1 VLANS
6 LANRECSRREER
18 VVTADEEASAAAA
31 DATALPR
38 LWYALIL
45 GFVGFVTSF
54 GAHIVAV
61 NLPTYAGQVGVGVA
75 VIGLLIAVYDLAEI
89 IAKPLFGALAD
100 RRGMKHTMLGGI
112 ALFVAA
118 SLAYPLIDPRLLIV
132 VRFVQGIG
140 AAALSAVSL
149 ALIGIYYRERP
160 GRSYGIYNAIKGA
173 GYVLSPIIGTALVW
187 RSQFGAIFLA
197 SAAVGTLAFGLT
209 LLLPEPNAKGT
220 GALHLRDDD
229 DFALSGLAAALRQTS
244 LWPWYAVTVVN
255 MFFVGILFG
264 FLPVRIHAL
273 DYGPLPTGI
282 LLTLAAASYLLI
294 QPLAGL
300 AADRYGADSTV
311 RLGLGLAGIS
321 VILIPLM
328 EGVALGAVAVLAGIG
343 IGTVWTNTDALV
355 STLAQ
360 QGQMGATMGIAGS
373 FKEFGDMLGPLLIG
387 LLSQAF
393 GLTVGFVVCGVVGLL
408 VLVVITRHPLSR
420 MGTTAP

>member
-1 VLANS
+1 VLTS
-6 LANRECSRREER
+6 LYAGGGH
-18 VVTADEEASAAAA
+18 VVMAGGKGSTAVAG
-31 DATALPR
+31 ATTQPHV
-38 LWYALIL
+38 WYALVL
-45 GFVGFVTSF
+45 GLVGFVTSF

-61 NLPTYAGQVGVGVA
+61 NLPTYAEQVGVGIA

-100 RRGMKHTMLGGI
+100 RRGMKQTMLAGI
-112 ALFVAA
+112 ALFVVA
-118 SLAYPLIDPRLLIV
+118 SLAYPLIDPRLLIL

-209 LLLPEPNAKGT
+209 LLLPEPNEQ
-220 GALHLRDDD
+220 GAGASHLQDDD

-328 EGVALGAVAVLAGIG
+328 EGVALGAVTVLAGIG

-393 GLTVGFVVCGVVGLL
+393 GLTVGFVICGALGLL

>member
-1 VLANS
+1 
-6 LANRECSRREER
+6 
-18 VVTADEEASAAAA
+18 VVTADEEASGAVAGARPR
-31 DATALPR
+31 PR

-61 NLPTYAGQVGVGVA
+61 NLPTYAEQVAVGVV

-100 RRGMKHTMLGGI
+100 RRGMKQTMLAGI

-187 RSQFGAIFLA
+187 RSQFAAIFLA
-197 SAAVGTLAFGLT
+197 SAAVGALAFGLT
-209 LLLPEPNAKGT
+209 LLLPEPNAQGT
-220 GALHLRDDD
+220 GALQDDD

-255 MFFVGILFG
+255 MFFVSILFG

-311 RLGLGLAGIS
+311 RMGLGLAGIS
-321 VILIPLM
+321 VILIPLT

-360 QGQMGATMGIAGS
+360 QGQMGATMGVAGS

-393 GLTVGFVVCGVVGLL
+393 GLTAGFVVCGALGLL